1 MLEIK
6 GLGYVAK
13 LDARQACALIAA
25 IGLVAAGCGGAK
37 KDANEPASSETSS
50 SETPADS
57 SNASGSSA
65 GADGGAAAEGDP
77 KAKSASVCTGFD
89 LDLTQVLGQSACEL
103 AKQDDKVKD
112 LKNIVDVKLTS
123 SAAKVAPGGH
133 VDLVV
138 TFTNKSKDNV
148 VLDFVLDPT
157 ARFSTEAY
165 DKKGT
170 RVDVPSKAPPPLP
183 SDIAERA
190 ATSQSMAQ
198 IKLVPNGSA
207 HAQIGWDAVKMK
219 WAPDKV
225 RGTPPEMGYP
235 RTPAG
240 PLAKGKYK
248 VHVVTP
254 LVNVNEGVDKE
265 VSSPAVE
272 IEVGK

>member
-1 MLEIK
+1 MLEMK
-6 GLGYVAK
+6 GLGTVA
-13 LDARQACALIAA
+13 LVVL
-25 IGLVAAGCGGAK
+25 GLATASCGGAK
-37 KDANEPASSETSS
+37 KDANEPSTSETSS
-50 SETPADS
+50 SETPGDT
-57 SNASGSSA
+57 SNATASSGG
-65 GADGGAAAEGDP
+65 GADGGTAAASDDP
-77 KAKSASVCTGFD
+77 KAKAATVCAGFD

-112 LKNIVDVKLTS
+112 LKNIIEVKLTS

-148 VLDFVLDPT
+148 ALDFVLDPT

-165 DKKGT
+165 NKKGT
-170 RVDVPSKAPPPLP
+170 RVDMPAKAPPPLP
-183 SDIAERA
+183 SDISERA

-198 IKLVPNGSA
+198 IKLVPGGSA

-235 RTPAG
+235 RAPAG

-248 VHVVTP
+248 VHVATP
-254 LVNVNEGVDKE
+254 LVNVNEGIDKE
-265 VSSPAVE
+265 VSSPAIE

>member
-1 MLEIK
+1 MLEMK
-6 GLGYVAK
+6 GLG
-13 LDARQACALIAA
+13 IA
-25 IGLVAAGCGGAK
+25 GLVIVGLATTSCGGAK
-37 KDANEPASSETSS
+37 KNANEPATSETSS
-50 SETPADS
+50 SESPSDS
-57 SNASGSSA
+57 SSTSTDNA
-65 GADGGAAAEGDP
+65 GADGGAAASEDP
-77 KAKSASVCTGFD
+77 KAKAASVCTGFD

-103 AKQDDKVKD
+103 AKPDDKVKD
-112 LKNIVDVKLTS
+112 LKNIVEVKLTS

-138 TFTNKSKDNV
+138 TFTNKSKENV
-148 VLDFVLDPT
+148 ALDFVLDPT

-165 DKKGT
+165 NKKGT
-170 RVDVPSKAPPPLP
+170 RVDMPSKAPPPLP
-183 SDIAERA
+183 SDISERA

-198 IKLVPNGSA
+198 IKLVPGGSA
-207 HAQIGWDAVKMK
+207 HAQIGWDAVKMT

-235 RTPAG
+235 RKPAG

-254 LVNVNEGVDKE
+254 LVNVNEGIDKE
-265 VSSPAVE
+265 VSSPAIE

>member
-1 MLEIK
+1 M
-6 GLGYVAK
+6 
-13 LDARQACALIAA
+13 RQLTCFCRLSA
-25 IGLVAAGCGGAK
+25 IIGVLAIVGCGGPK
-37 KDANEPASSETSS
+37 KDANGPSASDTASTD
-50 SETPADS
+50 TPADS
-57 SNASGSSA
+57 SSASASGG
-65 GADGGAAAEGDP
+65 GADGGAAAASDDP
-77 KAKSASVCTGFD
+77 KAKAASVCTGFD

-112 LKNIVDVKLTS
+112 LKNILDVKLTS
-123 SAAKVAPGGH
+123 SANKVAPGGH

-165 DKKGT
+165 DKKGA
-170 RVDVPSKAPPPLP
+170 RVDVPTKAPPPLP
-183 SDIAERA
+183 NDIAERQ
-190 ATSQSMAQ
+190 ATAQSMAQ
-198 IKLVPNGSA
+198 IKLVPGGSA

-235 RTPAG
+235 RAPAG
-240 PLAKGKYK
+240 SLAKGKYK

-254 LVNVNEGVDKE
+254 LVNVNEGIDKE
-265 VSSPAVE
+265 VSSPVVE

>member
-1 MLEIK
+1 MLEMK
-6 GLGYVAK
+6 GLGAV
-13 LDARQACALIAA
+13 
-25 IGLVAAGCGGAK
+25 GLVVMGLATASCGGAK
-37 KDANEPASSETSS
+37 KDANEPSTSETSS
-50 SETPADS
+50 TETPSDT
-57 SNASGSSA
+57 SNAAAASGGDDA
-65 GADGGAAAEGDP
+65 GAAAASEDP
-77 KAKSASVCTGFD
+77 KAKAATVCTGFD

-103 AKQDDKVKD
+103 AKPDDKVKD
-112 LKNIVDVKLTS
+112 LKNIVEVKLTS
-123 SAAKVAPGGH
+123 SAVKVAPGGH

-138 TFTNKSKDNV
+138 TFTNKSKNNV
-148 VLDFVLDPT
+148 ALDFVLDPT

-165 DKKGT
+165 NKKGS
-170 RVDVPSKAPPPLP
+170 RVDVPTKAPPPLP
-183 SDIAERA
+183 SDISERA

-198 IKLVPNGSA
+198 IKLVPGGSA

-265 VSSPAVE
+265 VSSPAIE